1 MIDFTEIPYDR
12 DDWEL
17 FSRDFLQAIGLHIET
32 PPDRGSDHGRDLLVT
47 ETLSGE
53 IANLRLRWLVS
64 CKHFAHSRRSVNE
77 NDEQNLLERVRGF
90 KADGFIGVYSTLAS
104 SGLNHRLEQLRA
116 NQDIKDYKIFDYREV
131 ENRLVTAGYSS
142 LLMRYFPE
150 SYKRIKPI
158 HLLSSEY
165 IPLRCAYC
173 DKDLLQGLFTER
185 VSGIIVLVSSFDGS
199 QKKTTKVFCAC
210 KGRCDDILSNR
221 YAEKGSITGWIEI
234 SDLVIPTEFLTKLFA
249 FMNQIREGR
258 YHTYTDEAYDEMKY
272 IFIVIAQKVLRA
284 MTEEEWQRVGQLRS
298 FEF

>member
-53 IANLRLRWLVS
+53 IGNMRLRWLVS
-64 CKHFAHSRRSVNE
+64 CKHFAHSRRSVTE

-116 NQDIKDYKIFDYREV
+116 NQDIKDYKIIDYREV

-158 HLLSSEY
+158 HLLCSEY
-165 IPLRCAYC
+165 IPLKCSYC
-173 DKDLLQGLFTER
+173 EKDLLQELFTKKYP
-185 VSGIIVLVSSFDGS
+185 GIVVFVDSLEEEQS
-199 QKKTTKVFCAC
+199 KTTKVFCAC
-210 KGRCDDILSNR
+210 KGRCDKILSKR
-221 YAEKGSITGWIEI
+221 YEREGSVTGWLDI
-234 SDLVIPTEFLTKLFA
+234 SDLVIPTEFLTQLFS
-249 FMNQIREGR
+249 FMNQLVKESPILL
-258 YHTYTDEAYDEMKY
+258 
-272 IFIVIAQKVLRA
+272 LRKH
-284 MTEEEWQRVGQLRS
+284 MTR
-298 FEF
+298 